1 MINNNLRIGIIG
13 LGRWGINILNTVLRI
28 KDINLICVCTRNK
41 KVYKLLPENCEVFS
55 NWETLIEQMNLD
67 GLIICT
73 PSETHFRIAKSSLQN
88 GINILVEK
96 PFTLDLNEAKE
107 LKEISEKRHLL
118 VMTEYTQVF
127 NPKFQ
132 KLLSSLNLVGN
143 INSINTIAK
152 NFGPVRKKT
161 PVIWDWGCHEL
172 STLITLIGSNP
183 LESEAKKIE
192 DKNNNHGDESTWELE
207 CKFKNNLITK
217 SLVSNISEKKR
228 QISILGQ
235 KGMLILDDNSKYPL
249 QFYKNY
255 ESTEPPS
262 FKGENILIENNKEP
276 LQEALECFF
285 KNIRTNEHNH
295 WSLDLSLEITK
306 ILSNCLL
313 KTTTR
318 NI

>member
-1 MINNNLRIGIIG
+1 M
-13 LGRWGINILNTVLRI
+13 
-28 KDINLICVCTRNK
+28 D
-41 KVYKLLPENCEVFS
+41 
-55 NWETLIEQMNLD
+55 LD

-96 PFTLDLNEAKE
+96 PFTLDLKEAKE
-107 LKEISEKRHLL
+107 LKQISETRHLL
-118 VMTEYTQVF
+118 LMTEYTQVF

-132 KLLSSLNLVGN
+132 KLLSSLNLVGD
-143 INSINTIAK
+143 IIFINTIAK

-235 KGMLILDDNSKYPL
+235 KGMIILDDNSKYPL

-255 ESTEPPS
+255 ESTEPL
-262 FKGENILIENNKEP
+262 NLKE
-276 LQEALECFF
+276 
-285 KNIRTNEHNH
+285 
-295 WSLDLSLEITK
+295 K
-306 ILSNCLL
+306 IY
-313 KTTTR
+313 
-318 NI
+318 